1 MPEENFSQ
9 SFNITVGQNL
19 SNNTIGGMASGDM
32 DVTQNPQISTSESSQ
47 PTSESSQPLT
57 QANVVE
63 LITKLE
69 ELFRSSDLPEAETSQ
84 AIKYLE
90 AAKEEAQEE
99 EPDKDF
105 AAKNLQKAC
114 TALKVLKETGET
126 VEAGT
131 NLWKTFQLIITKL
144 LPWLGKASSYFI

>member
-9 SFNITVGQNL
+9 SFKITVGQNL
-19 SNNTIGGMASGDM
+19 YNNTIGGMASGDM
-32 DVTQNPQISTSESSQ
+32 NVNQQEQSGKSE
-47 PTSESSQPLT
+47 PSQPLT

-63 LITKLE
+63 LITQLE
-69 ELFRSSDLPEAETSQ
+69 ELFRSSYLPEAETSQ

-90 AAKEEAQEE
+90 AAKEEAQGE

-114 TALKVLKETGET
+114 TALKGLKEAGET
-126 VEAGT
+126 VEAGK
-131 NLWKTFQLIITKL
+131 NLWETVELIITKL
-144 LPWLGKASSYFI
+144 LPWLGKAASSYFI